1 MGITET
7 RISNANSLDYNASI
21 PGYKFEYSPT
31 PLAAGGVGMC
41 IDEDLNYTV
50 IEKASENAFQA
61 LWIEIQFPKQANVIC
76 GVVYR
81 QHNSPERFLE
91 YFDQTL
97 EKLSASGK
105 SVYIMGD
112 FNVSLVRAESCKY
125 SHNFLLSLQSYS
137 FIPTIDKPTRVYRN
151 SATLIDNILV
161 NNVKG
166 TVSSGNVVS
175 DISDHFTQFCIFHS
189 CKNKISPPRQKI
201 RDYSRFSE
209 SIFHNELS
217 QIEWDSIITDNQND
231 IDRTFSNFFNT
242 LNKLVSKHAPL
253 KPVSKRQA
261 HRFMHMKPWIT
272 KGLRKSLKIK
282 NALFCSG
289 DIEKYKYYRNKLVT
303 KKLQTGKKKE
313 WKIYFS

>member
-7 RISNANSLDYNASI
+7 RISNANFLDYNASF

-31 PLAAGGVGMC
+31 PLAAGGVGMY

-105 SVYIMGD
+105 SIYIMGD
-112 FNVSLVRAESCKY
+112 FNVNLLRAESYKY

-137 FIPTIDKPTRVYRN
+137 RVYHHDRN
-151 SATLIDNILV
+151 SAALIDNILV
-161 NNVKG
+161 NNVKR

-175 DISDHFTQFCIFHS
+175 DVSDHFTQFCIFHS

-201 RDYSRFSE
+201 VAFPKAYFITNYLRSSG
-209 SIFHNELS
+209 ILS
-217 QIEWDSIITDNQND
+217 
-231 IDRTFSNFFNT
+231 
-242 LNKLVSKHAPL
+242 
-253 KPVSKRQA
+253 
-261 HRFMHMKPWIT
+261 
-272 KGLRKSLKIK
+272 
-282 NALFCSG
+282 
-289 DIEKYKYYRNKLVT
+289 
-303 KKLQTGKKKE
+303 
-313 WKIYFS
+313 